1 MNNNIYCVFPA
12 GAQKIK
18 FKNYIGTLFLL
29 GRLYSFWNK
38 KKKPI
43 KIRRTFLLENL
54 TFLSKYT
61 LWLYLKELQT
71 KNVITISKKD
81 YDNDTM
87 IIDFTDD
94 FIKNYVNAPAS
105 NNVEDC
111 EDCEEITDVTDV
123 TESIEEDEHTVEP
136 LEDNEN
142 TEYTP
147 AQLQMIEENKKYG
160 LVGDDYLPVEGW
172 ANTDRQDYREL
183 LKKYGG
189 KVPEIPEEVLNFDFG
204 QFCDD
209 DFENY
214 IIDKDKVIYC
224 KPDDEFGIPK
234 EPVFTD
240 DNNNGLSVDYYLGLR
255 AKGELSLFTYLDIY
269 KYLTSE
275 YNHLKNNGKI

>member
-18 FKNYIGTLFLL
+18 FKNYMGTLFLL

-38 KKKPI
+38 KKKPV
-43 KIRRTFLLENL
+43 KIRRTFLLKNL

-94 FIKNYVNAPAS
+94 FIKNYVNAEVDAEAETEGIDEIDTEDIEDQEE
-105 NNVEDC
+105 VDC
-111 EDCEEITDVTDV
+111 ENLNAEETTTKEVTTKDYN
-123 TESIEEDEHTVEP
+123 P
-136 LEDNEN
+136 
-142 TEYTP
+142 
-147 AQLQMIEENKKYG
+147 
-160 LVGDDYLPVEGW
+160 DDYLPVEGW
-172 ANTDRQDYREL
+172 ANTDRQDFRCL
-183 LKKYGG
+183 LRKYDG

-209 DFENY
+209 DFKDY
-214 IIDKDKVIYC
+214 IIDKDKVIYF
-224 KPDDEFGIPK
+224 KPDDMLDRS
-234 EPVFTD
+234 PVFPD
-240 DNNNGLSVDYYLGLR
+240 DNDNGLSVNYLLGLR
-255 AKGELSLFTYLDIY
+255 PTGELPLITYLDIY
-269 KYLTSE
+269 KYLTDE

>member
-18 FKNYIGTLFLL
+18 FKNYLGTLFLL

-94 FIKNYVNAPAS
+94 FIKNYVNAEIEAETEA
-105 NNVEDC
+105 ED
-111 EDCEEITDVTDV
+111 
-123 TESIEEDEHTVEP
+123 IEEVDS
-136 LEDNEN
+136 ED
-142 TEYTP
+142 
-147 AQLQMIEENKKYG
+147 IEEQEEDSENLNAEETKNADYNPD
-160 LVGDDYLPVEGW
+160 DDYLPVEGW
-172 ANTDRQDYREL
+172 YNTDRQDFRCL
-183 LKKYGG
+183 LRKYDG

-204 QFCDD
+204 KIKREDYP
-209 DFENY
+209 EESY
-214 IIDKDKVIYC
+214 INAEGNIYTYDSFYQKFNLSFNIKEFIKHRETLKSADK
-224 KPDDEFGIPK
+224 
-234 EPVFTD
+234 
-240 DNNNGLSVDYYLGLR
+240 L
-255 AKGELSLFTYLDIY
+255 AKLLAETYAEGFSY
-269 KYLTSE
+269 GAY
-275 YNHLKNNGKI
+275 